1 MVLDLLDPQTLGR
14 LIGVLTLMIMGAGVG
29 YAKGFKE
36 GRREG
41 YARGKAISVHAAL
54 NGLKS
59 RKAVK

>member
-1 MVLDLLDPQTLGR
+1 
-14 LIGVLTLMIMGAGVG
+14 MIMAGAVG

-41 YARGKAISVHAAL
+41 YARGKAISAHAVL
-54 NGLKS
+54 YGLKS

>member
-14 LIGVLTLMIMGAGVG
+14 LSLVVILMVISAAAG

-41 YARGKAISVHAAL
+41 FARGKAISAHASL
-54 NGLKS
+54 YGLKS
-59 RKAVK
+59 RKAAK